1 MKEKSKTKS
10 DNIPPYD
17 MLWKEIIS
25 KLTFRFIEFFAPKL
39 YSKID
44 TTVEPDFKEQEFHRL
59 VATKL
64 KGKKIT
70 DKLVKLKL
78 TTGNEKYLLIHIE
91 IQANK
96 ETDFNER
103 MFQYFYRIID
113 KYDLKYNDVE
123 VIAIFLKPDMD
134 KTGSGVFKYE
144 GEYTR
149 LNFLF
154 QIYNIFDTH
163 TEEELLKNKNP
174 FALVI
179 LASRYA
185 LRTKENSEQRLLFK
199 NELIKLCI
207 EWEYSIHEIKAL
219 FMFIEVLLQLNH
231 DLEIEYKRDI
241 KNYLNI
247 NDMEFQMT
255 VPPDTVKFIDEVI
268 EEVSRQR
275 KMRNL
280 LRSYKTVVKEKEEIN
295 REKEEINREKE
306 EINREKEEINRKNK
320 ELKRASV
327 CGLWKNRF
335 PVVEIVDIL
344 HLKETEVNLI
354 LHKEGLI

>member
-1 MKEKSKTKS
+1 M
-10 DNIPPYD
+10 
-17 MLWKEIIS
+17 
-25 KLTFRFIEFFAPKL
+25 
-39 YSKID
+39 
-44 TTVEPDFKEQEFHRL
+44 
-59 VATKL
+59 
-64 KGKKIT
+64 
-70 DKLVKLKL
+70 
-78 TTGNEKYLLIHIE
+78 
-91 IQANK
+91 
-96 ETDFNER
+96 
-103 MFQYFYRIID
+103 
-113 KYDLKYNDVE
+113 
-123 VIAIFLKPDMD
+123 
-134 KTGSGVFKYE
+134 
-144 GEYTR
+144 
-149 LNFLF
+149 NFLF